1 MYSDRRHTRK
11 RQRLLVVGVF
21 LVLLLLALA
30 GALFAL
36 SNSSDSAK
44 KETDNASNKEA
55 KADKKDSSGN
65 SGGSSGKK
73 NNGAKKSES
82 DKSGSNVKLGDKPE
96 AVKGIY
102 MSAYTVGGNLDAYLD
117 FTDSTEINAMVIDVK
132 DVTGEVMYPSEVPLA
147 NEIGATREVL
157 PDLKTLTKQLDD
169 RGVYSIARIA
179 VFEDDILPRER
190 PDLAPT
196 DSSTG
201 EPWLNDAGQA
211 WSDGYNKKVWEYNVA
226 IAKEAAEAGFDE
238 VQFDYIRFP
247 SDGPLDTLEY
257 KKTPFPNDQT
267 ALGEFLKYADKELE
281 PTGVRIAADVFG
293 LAATEDGAGVGQYM
307 NKLAP
312 HLDVVN
318 PMTYPSHYPIGSFG
332 YDNPNAQPYEMVR
345 ESMKDFEEDTEK
357 VNPDIEIRPWIQDFD
372 LGDPPYGPAEIQ
384 AQMQA
389 VYDSNETGWL
399 LWNPSNVYTEGALKP
414 AEGNEATTAE
424 ETTTQ

>member
-1 MYSDRRHTRK
+1 
-11 RQRLLVVGVF
+11 VGVF

-30 GALFAL
+30 GVLFAL

-157 PDLKTLTKQLDD
+157 PDLETLTKQLDD

-201 EPWLNDAGQA
+201 EPWLTNAGQA
-211 WSDGYNKKVWEYNVA
+211 WSDGYNNEVW
-226 IAKEAAEAGFDE
+226 
-238 VQFDYIRFP
+238 
-247 SDGPLDTLEY
+247 
-257 KKTPFPNDQT
+257 
-267 ALGEFLKYADKELE
+267 
-281 PTGVRIAADVFG
+281 
-293 LAATEDGAGVGQYM
+293 
-307 NKLAP
+307 
-312 HLDVVN
+312 
-318 PMTYPSHYPIGSFG
+318 
-332 YDNPNAQPYEMVR
+332 
-345 ESMKDFEEDTEK
+345 
-357 VNPDIEIRPWIQDFD
+357 
-372 LGDPPYGPAEIQ
+372 
-384 AQMQA
+384 
-389 VYDSNETGWL
+389 
-399 LWNPSNVYTEGALKP
+399 
-414 AEGNEATTAE
+414 
-424 ETTTQ
+424 